1 LSIVRG
7 VDDHLPL
14 ARLLSAA
21 TRLIIELLHRE
32 LADAG
37 HPGMR
42 PAYGYALVAVGTG
55 GTTTSRLAEDLGMT
69 KQGAAKLVATLLE
82 LGYLERRAHAEDRRA
97 RLLTVTPRGRDLLRR
112 SEEIQARLEGE
123 WAELIGERNM
133 RTVRR
138 GLERATEDAG
148 QEALRPIW

>member
-1 LSIVRG
+1 M
-7 VDDHLPL
+7 DQLPI

-21 TRLIIELLHRE
+21 TQLTIELLHAE

-42 PAYGYALVAVGTG
+42 PAYGYALVAVGRAG
-55 GTTTSRLAEDLGMT
+55 MTTSRLAAELGMT
-69 KQGAAKLVATLLE
+69 KQGAAKLVASLE
-82 LGYLERRAHAEDRRA
+82 GLGYLERRAHGKDRRA
-97 RLLTVTPRGRDLLRR
+97 QLLEITPRGADLLRR

-133 RTVRR
+133 RTLRR
-138 GLERATEDAG
+138 GLERVTEDAG
-148 QEALRPIW
+148 PGALRPIW